1 MTNQLPKIIC
11 ILGATGTGKTDLAL
25 ALAKKIDIS
34 VINFDSRQVY
44 RELPIVTAQP
54 SVQEQSVCPHYLY
67 GFLTIREKIS
77 AGEFVS
83 LASDIIWREWK
94 RGRLPV
100 LVGGTGLYLRS
111 LLYGLAPIP
120 PVSDSVRKEV
130 KQKCE
135 KDGPEKLYQELEKI
149 DSEYARKIHP
159 RDRQR
164 ITRAVEVYLGT
175 GTTMS
180 EWHKRHKPELKFSA
194 LKIGLS
200 FNLNELT
207 KRLAIRIDRM
217 LSLGA
222 LEEVQKAYSIYK
234 DETLPGFSGIGCPE
248 IIAYLKGDITFEEVR
263 MMWLKNTRAY
273 AKRQITWFKKE
284 DGIVWF
290 RQEEQLL
297 WDKVGD
303 FLEDSCFLVEEG
315 S

>member
-1 MTNQLPKIIC
+1 MTGQLPKIIC

-25 ALAKKIDIS
+25 FLAKKIDIS

-44 RELPIVTAQP
+44 KELPIVTAQP
-54 SVQEQSVCPHYLY
+54 GVEEQSVCPHYLY

-83 LASDIIWREWK
+83 LASDLIWREWK
-94 RGRLPV
+94 RGRVPV

-149 DSEYARKIHP
+149 DSEYARKIHA

-164 ITRAVEVYLGT
+164 IIRALEVYLGT
-175 GTTMS
+175 GVTIS
-180 EWHKRHKPELKFSA
+180 NWHKRHKPELKFLA
-194 LKIGLS
+194 LKVGLS
-200 FNLNELT
+200 YNLDDLT
-207 KRLAIRIDRM
+207 KRLDARIDKM
-217 LSLGA
+217 IALGA
-222 LEEVQKAYSIYK
+222 VEEVENAYKVYK

-248 IIAYLKGDITFEEVR
+248 IIAYLKGEITFEQAR
-263 MMWLKNTRAY
+263 KMWLKNTRAY

-284 DGIVWF
+284 DDIFWLREAEMELV
-290 RQEEQLL
+290 R
-297 WDKVGD
+297 DRVNN
-303 FLEDSCFLVEEG
+303 FLG

>member
-1 MTNQLPKIIC
+1 MTGQLPKIIC

-25 ALAKKIDIS
+25 FLAKKIDIS

-44 RELPIVTAQP
+44 KELPIVTAQP
-54 SVQEQSVCPHYLY
+54 GVEEQSVCPHYLY

-83 LASDIIWREWK
+83 LASDLIWREWK
-94 RGRLPV
+94 RGRVPV
-100 LVGGTGLYLRS
+100 LVGATGLYLRS

-120 PVSDSVRKEV
+120 PVPDSARKEV

-135 KDGPEKLYQELEKI
+135 KYGPEKLYQELEKI
-149 DSEYARKIHP
+149 DPEYARKIHA

-164 ITRAVEVYLGT
+164 IIRALEVYLGT
-175 GTTMS
+175 GVTIS
-180 EWHKRHKPELKFSA
+180 NWHKRHKPELKFLA
-194 LKIGLS
+194 LKVGLS
-200 FNLNELT
+200 YNLDDLT
-207 KRLAIRIDRM
+207 KRLDARIDKM
-217 LSLGA
+217 IALGA
-222 LEEVQKAYSIYK
+222 VEEVENAYKVYK

-284 DGIVWF
+284 DDIFWLREAEMELV
-290 RQEEQLL
+290 R
-297 WDKVGD
+297 DRVNN
-303 FLEDSCFLVEEG
+303 FLG

>member
-1 MTNQLPKIIC
+1 MTGQLPRIIC

-25 ALAKKIDIS
+25 FLAKKIDIS

-44 RELPIVTAQP
+44 KELPIVTAQP
-54 SVQEQSVCPHYLY
+54 GVEEQSVCPHYLY

-83 LASDIIWREWK
+83 LASDLIWREWK
-94 RGRLPV
+94 RGRVPV

-120 PVSDSVRKEV
+120 PVPDSARKEV

-135 KDGPEKLYQELEKI
+135 KYGPEKLYQELEKI
-149 DSEYARKIHP
+149 DPEYARKIHA

-164 ITRAVEVYLGT
+164 IIRALEVYLGT
-175 GTTMS
+175 GVTIS
-180 EWHKRHKPELKFSA
+180 NWHKRHKPELKFLA
-194 LKIGLS
+194 LKVGLS
-200 FNLNELT
+200 YNLDDLT
-207 KRLAIRIDRM
+207 KRLDARIDKM
-217 LSLGA
+217 IALGA
-222 LEEVQKAYSIYK
+222 VEEVENAYKVYK

-248 IIAYLKGDITFEEVR
+248 IIAYLKGEITFEQAR
-263 MMWLKNTRAY
+263 KMWLKNTRAY

-284 DGIVWF
+284 DDIFWLREAEMELV
-290 RQEEQLL
+290 R
-297 WDKVGD
+297 DRVNN
-303 FLEDSCFLVEEG
+303 FLG